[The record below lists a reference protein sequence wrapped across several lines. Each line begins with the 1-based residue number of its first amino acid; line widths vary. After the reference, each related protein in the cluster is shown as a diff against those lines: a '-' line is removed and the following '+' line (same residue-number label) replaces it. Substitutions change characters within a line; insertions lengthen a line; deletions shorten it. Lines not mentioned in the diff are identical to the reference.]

1 MEDRS
6 LYGFEILEALD
17 GRVDIMSA
25 DQLDNLEGP
34 LLAVCNTSPRNTQ
47 GTHWI
52 GVCIDKQRRG
62 EFFDSYGLHPMA
74 YGMECGM
81 ENTAFWMYND
91 IRLQA
96 YNSSVCG
103 YYVIG
108 YCIAKMDG
116 LGMEDYVN
124 LFSSNSKINDTK
136 IYNFIK
142 SIM

>member
-1 MEDRS
+1 
-6 LYGFEILEALD
+6 
-17 GRVDIMSA
+17 
-25 DQLDNLEGP
+25 
-34 LLAVCNTSPRNTQ
+34 
-47 GTHWI
+47 
-52 GVCIDKQRRG
+52 
-62 EFFDSYGLHPMA
+62 
-74 YGMECGM
+74 MECGM

-116 LGMEDYVN
+116 LGMEDCVN